1 MTSNIRFFSA
11 ENQHNFRNIKHISTK
26 LSKKSNANITT
37 VMNLYEHAEEPTPPK
52 PDYDPAMDIDE
63 IQGIEQLI
71 DNAPALIRAA
81 AYVMQI
87 DPEDITSKRRTFA
100 VSLARKIV
108 MTLWSESHSLQDASR
123 IINKANHTNTHYA
136 RRTIHE
142 KLLHC
147 SKTRERVRKV
157 LQKYSEIIL
166 AESNKTEQSNSSAP
180 F

>member
-1 MTSNIRFFSA
+1 MADKRQKR
-11 ENQHNFRNIKHISTK
+11 NQNST
-26 LSKKSNANITT
+26 NT
-37 VMNLYEHAEEPTPPK
+37 MNSIYEHAEEPTPPK
-52 PDYDPAMDIDE
+52 PDYDPAMDLDE
-63 IQGIEQLI
+63 IQGMEQLI
-71 DNAPALIRAA
+71 DNADALIRAA

-87 DPEDITSKRRTFA
+87 EPEDITSKRRTFA

-108 MTLWSESHSLQDASR
+108 MTLWAESHSLQDASR
-123 IINKANHTNTHYA
+123 IIGKTNHTNAHYA

-147 SKTRERVRKV
+147 HKTRERVRKI

-166 AESNKTEQSNSSAP
+166 AESNKNTEDNSSAS

>member
-1 MTSNIRFFSA
+1 MCATPSSNA
-11 ENQHNFRNIKHISTK
+11 ENRHDFRNFRHISIK
-26 LSKKSNANITT
+26 LSKKSDINHSTI
-37 VMNLYEHAEEPTPPK
+37 MNLYEHAEEPTPPK
-52 PDYDPAMDIDE
+52 PDYDPAMDIDN
-63 IQGIEQLI
+63 IHGMEQLI
-71 DNAPALIRAA
+71 DDAPALIRAA
-81 AYVMQI
+81 AHVMQI
-87 DPEDITSKRRTFA
+87 NPDEIIGRRSTHA

-108 MTLWSESHSLQDASR
+108 MTLWSESHSLQDSCR
-123 IINKANHTNTHYA
+123 IVGKANHTSAHYA
-136 RRTIHE
+136 RRMIHE

>member
-1 MTSNIRFFSA
+1 
-11 ENQHNFRNIKHISTK
+11 
-26 LSKKSNANITT
+26 
-37 VMNLYEHAEEPTPPK
+37 MNSIYEHAEEQMPPK

-63 IQGIEQLI
+63 IDGMEQLI
-71 DNAPALIRAA
+71 DNAQALIHAA
-81 AYVMQI
+81 ADVMQI

-108 MTLWSESHSLQDASR
+108 MTLWAESHSLQDASR
-123 IINKANHTNTHYA
+123 IVGKANHTNAHYA

-147 SKTRERVRKV
+147 HKTRERVRKI

-166 AESNKTEQSNSSAP
+166 AENEYNG
-180 F
+180 